1 MTMGMHIRDSAAICQ
16 LIETD
21 HDMMAIIGAVAELRL
36 PDGWIAAGF
45 VRNRVWDVLHDY
57 AQPTPLADI
66 DVIYFDPV
74 DRTKAAEKAIEAALH
89 SSLSGLPW
97 SVKNQARMAERNG
110 DPPYRSTLDAL
121 GYWCETPTA
130 VAVRLGCRRQAGAG
144 GALGHRRPV
153 EPDRS
158 ANAIRPRP
166 SEEACGLPSTN
177 GGKELARALAPPYRA
192 RPLNLRLEAQA

>member
-1 MTMGMHIRDSAAICQ
+1 MGMHIRDSAAICQ
-16 LIETD
+16 LIEAD
-21 HDMMAIIGAVAELRL
+21 QEMVAIIGAVAELRL

-89 SSLSGLPW
+89 SSLPGRPW

-130 VAVRLGCRRQAGAG
+130 VAVRLDVDGQ
-144 GALGHRRPV
+144 L
-153 EPDRS
+153 
-158 ANAIRPRP
+158 
-166 SEEACGLPSTN
+166 
-177 GGKELARALAPPYRA
+177 ELAAPLGIDDLLDLIVRPTPYARAHPRKLAVYRA
-192 RPLNLRLEAQA
+192 RMAEKSWPTLWPRLTVLDL

>member
-1 MTMGMHIRDSAAICQ
+1 MTMGMHIRDSAAIRQ

-57 AQPTPLADI
+57 ARPTPLADI

-74 DRTKAAEKAIEAALH
+74 DRTKTAEKTIEAALH
-89 SSLSGLPW
+89 SSLSSLPW

-130 VAVRLGCRRQAGAG
+130 VAVRLG
-144 GALGHRRPV
+144 V
-153 EPDRS
+153 D
-158 ANAIRPRP
+158 
-166 SEEACGLPSTN
+166 
-177 GGKELARALAPPYRA
+177 GKLELAAPLGIDDL
-192 RPLNLRLEAQA
+192 LNLIVRPTPYARAHPRKLVAYRTRMAEKSWPALWPRLTVLDL